1 MNLQTYRFG
10 PFAKT
15 LITVWLSY
23 LSLGPAAVFAQAP
36 YYQGKTI
43 TIVQGREPGG
53 TGDMRARSVF
63 SFLRKY
69 IPGQPTIITEFM
81 PGGGGRKAANHIFR
95 GAAADGLVI
104 GNVGAGLIANA
115 VLGETGVQYDL
126 DKFAYLGTPNSASH
140 YVFLSRQEAGFS
152 SLEKLRAAAGVRIG
166 AQTVGHDIYING
178 RLFAWLL
185 GLKEPRF
192 VTGYSGPEVDAALL
206 RGEVDA
212 RANIADTI
220 VHRTPEWI
228 EKRLVNFHSIIEI
241 PKGDKHPR
249 FANLPEIETFAKSD
263 RERKIV
269 VLNRAFRLGGSPY
282 IVPPGTPKERVE
294 ILREAMRKV
303 YNDPEFHKEFK
314 KLTGDDPTPVM
325 PETLEK
331 YIRELPRDPETI
343 ELFKKLAGAE
353 PLPAR

>member
-1 MNLQTYRFG
+1 MNLQTYQFG

-23 LSLGPAAVFAQAP
+23 LSLGSAAVFAQAP

-69 IPGQPTIITEFM
+69 IPGQPTVITEFM
-81 PGGGGRKAANHIFR
+81 AGAGGRKAANHIFR
-95 GAAADGLVI
+95 GARPDGLTI
-104 GNVGAGLIANA
+104 GNVGAGLVANA
-115 VLGETGVQYDL
+115 VLGEPGVQYDL
-126 DKFAYLGTPNSASH
+126 DKFIYLGTPNSASH
-140 YVFLSRQEAGFS
+140 YVFLTRRESGFS
-152 SLEKLRAAAGVRIG
+152 NLEKLRAATGVRVG
-166 AQTVGHDIYING
+166 AQSVGHDIYMNG
-178 RLFAWLL
+178 RMFAWIL

-192 VTGYSGPEVDAALL
+192 VTGYSGPEVDAALM
-206 RGEVDA
+206 RGEIDA

-220 VHRTPEWI
+220 AQRTPDWI
-228 EKRLVNFHSIIEI
+228 EKRLVDFHSIIEI

-249 FANLPEIETFAKSD
+249 FAQLPEMETFAKSD
-263 RERKIV
+263 RERKVIE
-269 VLNRAFRLGGSPY
+269 LNRAFRLGGSPF
-282 IVPPGTPKERVE
+282 ILPPGTPKELVD
-294 ILREAMRKV
+294 ILREAMRKI

-314 KLTGDDPTPVM
+314 KLTGDDPTPLM
-325 PETLEK
+325 PEALEK

-343 ELFKKLAGAE
+343 EFFKKLAGAE